1 MARGARRSGQKQGLL
16 ARLRRSDAARPAE
29 LSEEPNELSTPAA
42 THDSGTADEQDKA
55 TEAPATAGGAVPPGP
70 HSEGTFYDELP
81 WEAEHARQG
90 EEAEHARQEAY
101 EHGYD
106 DRYDDGYEELYLPEE
121 DWAHI
126 PEQGWAPEHG
136 TYVYPGQVGPAYR
149 AGATYPGLVPTGRA
163 KAARPAGPWPRLVMV
178 AAVAVVAAAVTLA
191 LTPPR
196 TSKPLAQ
203 ATAESTTAPSRSSS
217 TTTAP
222 KTTTTTAPTTTAPD
236 RTTTTARPHRHRR
249 PPPPA
254 GPKPPYPR
262 PNQTVPRG
270 PLACHQPRRRGPRP
284 QRRRRHRPRPG
295 LLRLRRAYINLFRS
309 RSVPTVNDFGG
320 SGPHSGRERKTS
332 PVLRL
337 RLRLQL
343 ADRLDVD
350 LARARAQ
357 SQLPGRMGAR
367 TRTGCLGDVRLFG
380 PHRLSLRLNGRA
392 KVFEARCM
400 KRASSPSR
408 TEGLA
413 RNGTSYGQPVGRL
426 QENDVCPQAFRA
438 FPPT

>member
-236 RTTTTARPHRHRR
+236 RTTTTARPHPLAKNLFISAATKRSLVATWLATN
-249 PPPPA
+249 PGGVGL
-254 GPKPPYPR
+254 GPKDVAGTAPGQVYYAYDVPISTYFAVVAFQPSTTLVAQAR
-262 PNQTVPRG
+262 TAAGKEKLRQFSGYDYVFSLQTGSTWTLLGPVPK
-270 PLACHQPRRRGPRP
+270 ANC
-284 QRRRRHRPRPG
+284 PG
-295 LLRLRRAYINLFRS
+295 EW
-309 RSVPTVNDFGG
+309 VPA
-320 SGPHSGRERKTS
+320 
-332 PVLRL
+332 PVL
-337 RLRLQL
+337 
-343 ADRLDVD
+343 AVWGMCGF
-350 LARARAQ
+350 
-357 SQLPGRMGAR
+357 SAR
-367 TRTGCLGDVRLFG
+367 TG
-380 PHRLSLRLNGRA
+380 
-392 KVFEARCM
+392 
-400 KRASSPSR
+400 
-408 TEGLA
+408 
-413 RNGTSYGQPVGRL
+413 
-426 QENDVCPQAFRA
+426 
-438 FPPT
+438 